1 MANPCII
8 LIAIFLFICHHEV
21 QAKFSVSFSRNQL
34 HFPLKKDDKPAGL
47 LATPTSAR
55 PANSRHDI
63 WSTMARGGAGGKVT
77 QIATQRELDDIIA
90 EAGDKL
96 IVIDFT
102 AVWCGPCQM
111 IAPAYEQFSEEYD
124 NVIFLKCDVDE
135 NKETTT
141 KFGVTAMPTFIFLR
155 RGEQVNSFSGAS
167 AARLKQAIDGAMT
180 I

>member
-34 HFPLKKDDKPAGL
+34 HFPLKKDDKPAG

-111 IAPAYEQFSEEYD
+111 IGD
-124 NVIFLKCDVDE
+124 NNQVRCDSHAHLHLPTPWGAGELIFRSKCGTAEAGYRWSHDHLI
-135 NKETTT
+135 TT
-141 KFGVTAMPTFIFLR
+141 
-155 RGEQVNSFSGAS
+155 
-167 AARLKQAIDGAMT
+167 MT
-180 I
+180 NDLVL